1 MRAHYIILEPLVQGK
16 FFANALL
23 IHLLLHPLQLFY
35 PNLQSLDPLPLHLI
49 SLEAE
54 TLGHHLGLLHLPRID
69 VILRV
74 EHSFLRENP
83 NEAACK
89 AANQRLMILSQ

>member
-16 FFANALL
+16 FFSYSLL

-54 TLGHHLGLLHLPRID
+54 PLGHHLGLFYLPRID
-69 VILRV
+69 VVLRV
-74 EHSFLRENP
+74 EHGLLREDP

-89 AANQRLMILSQ
+89 AANQRLMILPQ